1 LNKSPAT
8 PPGPWDR
15 VPADVARALRP
26 ALPTVVDDVIAA
38 VQDAVP
44 VYSHLDPTVR
54 QGVLVALDAFLELC
68 EGGEPGLPGRDV
80 YIEFGRA
87 ERRNGRSL
95 EALLAAYRAGA
106 RQAWSGLA
114 EAGERAGLDPRSM
127 YTLAEAIFAFID
139 EISAASAEGHALE
152 ESLVAHEVARHRR
165 RLLEALLTDQPSP
178 DELTRLAAAAE
189 WEVPERLAALALD
202 APAARMPPDAV
213 VGDVA
218 GRAWAIVPDPG
229 APGRRAELE
238 RALRGGAGG
247 LGPAVEPIRAAESAH
262 RAGLALE
269 LAGDDGG
276 LVVADE
282 RLLDLVLR
290 SDGGLAADLAARALA
305 PLADLP
311 ATQRTRLVETLAA
324 WLDAHGQ
331 ARPAAER
338 LHVHVQ
344 TVRYRLDQLRDLLGD
359 ALDDPARRLELQLA
373 LRVSAT
379 ADG

>member
-1 LNKSPAT
+1 
-8 PPGPWDR
+8 
-15 VPADVARALRP
+15 VARALRP
-26 ALPTVVDDVIAA
+26 ALPGVVDDVIAA

-44 VYSHLDPTVR
+44 VYSDLDPTVR

-80 YIEFGRA
+80 YLQFGRA

-114 EAGERAGLDPRSM
+114 DAGERAGLDSRSM

-152 ESLVAHEVARHRR
+152 ESRVAHELGRHRR
-165 RLLEALLTDQPSP
+165 RLLEALLTDQQSP
-178 DELTRLAAAAE
+178 EELKRLAAAAE
-189 WEVPERLAALALD
+189 WEVPDRLAALALD
-202 APAARMPPDAV
+202 APEARMPPDTV

-218 GRAWAIVPDPG
+218 GRAWAIVPDPE

-247 LGPAVEPIRAAESAH
+247 LGPAVEPARAADSAH
-262 RAGLALE
+262 RAALALE
-269 LAGDDGG
+269 LATQGGG

-290 SDGGLAADLAARALA
+290 SDSELAGDLAARALA
-305 PLADLP
+305 PLDELP
-311 ATQRTRLVETLAA
+311 ANQRARLLDTLAA
-324 WLDAHGQ
+324 WLDAHGE

-373 LRVSAT
+373 LRVRNGGAQP
-379 ADG
+379 